1 MAKPKFNLTAS
12 PTFKEPV
19 AIPCPGGKSVN
30 VEFTFKHRTKE
41 EFKEFIDGLPNREDV
56 DVIMDMA
63 SGWELDEPFDVDH
76 VTKMSENYLGSARAL
91 IETYMREL
99 SGARVKN

>member
-41 EFKEFIDGLPNREDV
+41 EFKEFIDALPNREDV

-63 SGWELDEPFDVDH
+63 SGWELDEPFEAMHGLYDQNDDKYKG
-76 VTKMSENYLGSARAL
+76 VTLFAVAPESAA
-91 IETYMREL
+91 
-99 SGARVKN
+99 A